1 MKVVLRVIFKKRH
14 SVSVDFSFVDRKKIM
29 FNFLGLRKDS
39 KKSSEKEQ
47 DGGFVIIGEI
57 YIVSIMVMVWCV

>member
-1 MKVVLRVIFKKRH
+1 
-14 SVSVDFSFVDRKKIM
+14 M

-39 KKSSEKEQ
+39 KKSSDKEL

-57 YIVSIMVMVWCV
+57 YIISIIVMVWCIKQFNKLTLHKFIVSVFWCHI

>member
-1 MKVVLRVIFKKRH
+1 
-14 SVSVDFSFVDRKKIM
+14 M

-39 KKSSEKEQ
+39 KKSSEKEL

-57 YIVSIMVMVWCV
+57 YIISILVMVWCV